1 MGSPPSFV
9 YHQLTFKPKPLPNS
23 IRLDEKTAIIT
34 GANVGLGLDASKELA
49 QHGLS
54 RLILAVRSVTKG
66 ESAREEILKVAPN
79 CDVQV
84 WQIDYESTESIVS
97 FSKRTSSLERL
108 DIVILCA
115 GLKSLE
121 FQLSKGGHESNV
133 QVWEI
138 FQYFSGPSITFLLL
152 RT

>member
-1 MGSPPSFV
+1 MGSLPSFL
-9 YHQLTFKPKPLPNS
+9 YHQLTFKPKPLPKS
-23 IRLDEKTAIIT
+23 VKLDGKTAIIT

-54 RLILAVRSVTKG
+54 RLIVAVRSRTKG
-66 ESAREEILKVAPN
+66 EAARQEILEMAPT

-84 WQIDYESTESIVS
+84 WDLDYESVESITA
-97 FSKRTSSLERL
+97 FADRAHALDRL

-121 FQLSKGGHESNV
+121 FELSKGGHESNV
-133 QVWEI
+133 QVC
-138 FQYFSGPSITFLLL
+138 
-152 RT
+152 